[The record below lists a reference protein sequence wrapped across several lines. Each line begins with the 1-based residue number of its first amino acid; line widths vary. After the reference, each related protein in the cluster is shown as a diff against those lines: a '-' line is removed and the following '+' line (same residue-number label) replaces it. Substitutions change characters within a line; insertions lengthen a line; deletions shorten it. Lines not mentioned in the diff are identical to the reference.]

1 MDRLNNE
8 CSINITK
15 EDLNSMKK
23 WSDQIGKLFIDKGK
37 PWSKKVEDDVKTL
50 VADEVCKNIKE
61 GNEVLSEYGKE
72 CIETFVDNI
81 KKYISSK

>member
-8 CSINITK
+8 CRINIKK

-23 WSDQIGKLFIDKGK
+23 WSDQISQLFIAKGK
-37 PWSKKVEDDVKTL
+37 PWSKKVEDDVKTI
-50 VADEVCKNIKE
+50 VADEVCKNIKD

-72 CIETFVDNI
+72 CIETFINNI
-81 KKYISSK
+81 KEYISNK